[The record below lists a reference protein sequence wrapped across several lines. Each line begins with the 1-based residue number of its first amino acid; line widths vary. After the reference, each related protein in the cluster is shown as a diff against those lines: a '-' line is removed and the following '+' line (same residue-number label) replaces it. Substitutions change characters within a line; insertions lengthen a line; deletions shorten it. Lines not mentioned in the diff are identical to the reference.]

1 MACFILADFE
11 SSVFF
16 HPFSLQ
22 FDKTTNIVVST
33 FYSPFLVRFFEGKI
47 MGIGRIK
54 SHLKNVIKKHR
65 DFFRLYTT
73 GLNRKEVERLLKK
86 DTLEALTYYK
96 DKTALKDSPPE
107 KKSFRST
114 VKVFREIFVSFV
126 MQLTP
131 ARRFFYGLG
140 CAGFV
145 LGMIAAK
152 GLWILCAFVILNF
165 LLALELAD
173 KLTTR
178 DELEI
183 AREIQISLEPEQLPE
198 IPWLSVSFSSKPAKI
213 VGGDF
218 FNVVKRNDNQMLS
231 IVGDV
236 AGKGIP
242 AALYAAHIQSMF
254 ESLSE
259 QSASPA
265 NILNGLNHL
274 ICRRLREGDFITAV
288 IAFFE
293 SEEKSLTIARAGHNW
308 PLYYR
313 SQTKTIEPLK
323 TKGVCLGIDKD
334 MGFSSGLEEKKLLL
348 KSGDVLLL
356 YSDGITEAM
365 NSEQHLFDQSRLES
379 ALKESAHFP
388 ADKIVERINLRL
400 DEFVQSEEPHDDVT
414 MVAIKVK

>member
-1 MACFILADFE
+1 
-11 SSVFF
+11 
-16 HPFSLQ
+16 
-22 FDKTTNIVVST
+22 
-33 FYSPFLVRFFEGKI
+33 
-47 MGIGRIK
+47 MGISRIK
-54 SHLKNVIKKHR
+54 SYFKDKIKKAR
-65 DFFRLYTT
+65 EFFRWYTT
-73 GLNRKEVERLLKK
+73 GLSRKEIERMLHK
-86 DTLEALTYYK
+86 DALEALTYYK
-96 DKTALKDSPPE
+96 EKTTLKDRRPE
-107 KKSFRST
+107 EKSLKS
-114 VKVFREIFVSFV
+114 KISVFKEIFVSFL

-145 LGMIAAK
+145 LGMITAK
-152 GLWILCAFVILNF
+152 GLWILCAFVVINF
-165 LLALELAD
+165 LLAMELAD

-183 AREIQISLEPEQLPE
+183 AREIQVSLEPKQLPE
-198 IPWLSVSFSSKPAKI
+198 FPWLSVSFSSKPAKI

-218 FNVVKRNDNQMLS
+218 FNVVKRNDKQMLS

-236 AGKGIP
+236 AGKGVP

-265 NILNGLNHL
+265 NILTGLNHL

-293 SEEKSLTIARAGHNW
+293 SGEKTLTIARAGHNW
-308 PLYYR
+308 PLYY
-313 SQTKTIEPLK
+313 SAQTKTIEPLK
-323 TKGVCLGIDKD
+323 TRGVCLGIDRD
-334 MGFSSGLEEKKLLL
+334 TGFSTCLEEKSMAVQ
-348 KSGDVLLL
+348 SGDVLLL

-365 NSEQHLFDQSRLES
+365 NSDHHLFDQSRLES
-379 ALKESAHFP
+379 ALKESADYP
-388 ADKIVERINLRL
+388 AEKIVERINLRL

>member
-1 MACFILADFE
+1 
-11 SSVFF
+11 
-16 HPFSLQ
+16 
-22 FDKTTNIVVST
+22 
-33 FYSPFLVRFFEGKI
+33 

-54 SHLKNVIKKHR
+54 SYFKTKIKKGR
-65 DFFRLYTT
+65 DFFQWYTT
-73 GLNRKEVERLLKK
+73 GLSRKEIERMLHK
-86 DTLEALTYYK
+86 DALEALSYYK
-96 DKTALKDSPPE
+96 EKTTLKDSPPE
-107 KKSFRST
+107 KKSIKSKIT
-114 VKVFREIFVSFV
+114 VVREIFLSFL

-131 ARRFFYGLG
+131 ARRLFYGLSFI
-140 CAGFV
+140 GFM
-145 LGMIAAK
+145 LALLTAK
-152 GLWILCAFVILNF
+152 VIWILGAFVILNG
-165 LLALELAD
+165 LLAMELAD

-183 AREIQISLEPEQLPE
+183 AREIQVSLEPKQVPE
-198 IPWLSVSFSSKPAKI
+198 FPWLSVSFSSMPAKI

-218 FNVVKRNDNQMLS
+218 FNVVKRNDSQMLS

-254 ESLSE
+254 ESLSQ

-274 ICRRLREGDFITAV
+274 ICKRLREGDFITAV

-293 SEEKSLTIARAGHNW
+293 STENSLTIARAGHNW
-308 PLYYR
+308 PLYYA

-323 TKGVCLGIDKD
+323 TRGVCLGIDWD
-334 MGFSSGLEEKKLLL
+334 MGLSSCLEEKSMPVN
-348 KSGDVLLL
+348 SGDVLLL

-365 NSEQHLFDQSRLES
+365 NPNHQLFDQSRLES

-388 ADKIVERINLRL
+388 PEKIVERINLRL
-400 DEFVQSEEPHDDVT
+400 GEFVKSEEPHDDIT
-414 MVAIKVK
+414 MVAIKIK

>member
-1 MACFILADFE
+1 M
-11 SSVFF
+11 
-16 HPFSLQ
+16 
-22 FDKTTNIVVST
+22 NIVV
-33 FYSPFLVRFFEGKI
+33 PAIFLAYQITHSGVDA
-47 MGIGRIK
+47 MGIRNIK
-54 SHLKNVIKKHR
+54 SRLTNVIKKHR

-73 GLNRKEVERLLKK
+73 GLSGREIDRLLKK
-86 DTLEALTYYK
+86 DTLEAITYYK
-96 DKTALKDSPPE
+96 DKTALKDRPPE
-107 KKSFRST
+107 KRSFKSSL
-114 VKVFREIFVSFV
+114 KVIREIFVSFL

-131 ARRFFYGLG
+131 ARRFFYGLSV
-140 CAGFV
+140 CGFV

-152 GLWILCAFVILNF
+152 GVWVLCAFIILNY
-165 LLALELAD
+165 LLALELAN

-183 AREIQISLEPEQLPE
+183 AREIQVSLEPKQLPE
-198 IPWLSVSFSSKPAKI
+198 FPGLSISFSSKPAKI

-236 AGKGIP
+236 AGKGVP

-259 QSASPA
+259 QNASPA

-274 ICRRLREGDFITAV
+274 ICKRLREGDFITAV

-293 SEEKSLTIARAGHNW
+293 SGENSLTIARAGHNW
-308 PLYYR
+308 PLYYS
-313 SQTKTIEPLK
+313 SQTQTIEPLK
-323 TKGVCLGIDKD
+323 TRGVCLGIERGT
-334 MGFSSGLEEKKLLL
+334 GFSSCLEEKSIAAN
-348 KSGDVLLL
+348 SGDVLLL

-365 NSEQHLFDQSRLES
+365 NSNHHLFDQSRLES

-388 ADKIVERINLRL
+388 AEKIVERINLRL

>member
-1 MACFILADFE
+1 
-11 SSVFF
+11 
-16 HPFSLQ
+16 
-22 FDKTTNIVVST
+22 
-33 FYSPFLVRFFEGKI
+33 

-54 SHLKNVIKKHR
+54 SHFKDKIKKAR

-73 GLNRKEVERLLKK
+73 GLSRKEIERMLHK
-86 DTLEALTYYK
+86 DALEALTYYK
-96 DKTALKDSPPE
+96 EKTTLKDSPPE
-107 KKSFRST
+107 KKSFKSKIR
-114 VKVFREIFVSFV
+114 VFREIFVSFL

-131 ARRFFYGLG
+131 ARRFFYGLSFV
-140 CAGFV
+140 GFV
-145 LGMIAAK
+145 LALLTAK
-152 GLWILCAFVILNF
+152 VIWILCAFVILNG
-165 LLALELAD
+165 LLAMELAD

-183 AREIQISLEPEQLPE
+183 AREIQVSLEPEQLPE
-198 IPWLSVSFSSKPAKI
+198 IPWLSISCSSKPAKI

-259 QSASPA
+259 QSTSPA

-293 SEEKSLTIARAGHNW
+293 SGEKSLTIARAGHNW
-308 PLYYR
+308 PLYYS
-313 SQTKTIEPLK
+313 SQTKTISPLK
-323 TKGVCLGIDKD
+323 TRGVCLGIDKG
-334 MGFSSGLEEKKLLL
+334 MGFSSRLEEKSMPV

-365 NSEQHLFDQSRLES
+365 NASHHLFDLSRLES

>member
-1 MACFILADFE
+1 
-11 SSVFF
+11 
-16 HPFSLQ
+16 
-22 FDKTTNIVVST
+22 
-33 FYSPFLVRFFEGKI
+33 
-47 MGIGRIK
+47 MGIRSI
-54 SHLKNVIKKHR
+54 SSYFENIIKKHR
-65 DFFRLYTT
+65 NFFELYTT

-96 DKTALKDSPPE
+96 EKTALKDSPPE
-107 KKSFRST
+107 KKSVTST
-114 VKVFREIFVSFV
+114 VNVIRAIFVSFL

-131 ARRFFYGLG
+131 ARRFFYGLSF
-140 CAGFV
+140 CGFV

-152 GLWILCAFVILNF
+152 GVWVLCAFIIINL

-183 AREIQISLEPEQLPE
+183 AREIQVSLEPKQLPDF
-198 IPWLSVSFSSKPAKI
+198 PGLSVSFSSKPAKI

-218 FNVVKRNDNQMLS
+218 FNVVKRNENQMLS

-254 ESLSE
+254 ESLTQ

-265 NILNGLNHL
+265 NILNRLNHL
-274 ICRRLREGDFITAV
+274 ICKRLREGDFITAV

-293 SEEKSLTIARAGHNW
+293 AGENSLTIARAGHNW
-308 PLYYR
+308 PLYYS
-313 SQTKTIEPLK
+313 SQTQTIEPLK
-323 TKGVCLGIDKD
+323 TKGVCLGIDRD
-334 MGFSSGLEEKKLLL
+334 MGFSSGLEEKSMPV

-365 NSEQHLFDQSRLES
+365 NASHHLFDQSRLES
-379 ALKESAHFP
+379 ALKESAQFP

-400 DEFVQSEEPHDDVT
+400 DEFVQFEEPHDDVT

>member
-1 MACFILADFE
+1 MAI
-11 SSVFF
+11 
-16 HPFSLQ
+16 Q
-22 FDKTTNIVVST
+22 
-33 FYSPFLVRFFEGKI
+33 
-47 MGIGRIK
+47 RIK
-54 SHLKNVIKKHR
+54 SAFENKIKKIQ
-65 DFFRLYTT
+65 DFFQLYTS
-73 GLNRKEVERLLKK
+73 GLNRREVERLVKK
-86 DTLEALTYYK
+86 DTLEALTYYR
-96 DKTALKDSPPE
+96 DKTTLEDRLPE
-107 KKSFRST
+107 KKSFKST
-114 VKVFREIFVSFV
+114 LKVIRAIFVSFV

-131 ARRFFYGLG
+131 ARRFFYGLSF
-140 CAGFV
+140 CGFV

-152 GLWILCAFVILNF
+152 GVWILCAFIILNL

-183 AREIQISLEPEQLPE
+183 AREIQVSLEPEQLPE
-198 IPWLSVSFSSKPAKI
+198 FPGLSVSFSSKPAKI

-218 FNVVKRNDNQMLS
+218 FNVVKRNDNDMLS

-242 AALYAAHIQSMF
+242 AALYAAHLQSMF

-265 NILNGLNHL
+265 KILNDLNHL

-293 SEEKSLTIARAGHNW
+293 SRQKSLTIARAGHNW
-308 PLYYR
+308 PLYYC
-313 SQTKTIEPLK
+313 SQTGIIEPLK
-323 TKGVCLGIDKD
+323 TKGVCLGVDKD
-334 MGFSSGLEEKKLLL
+334 MGFSSCLEEKSIPVG
-348 KSGDVLLL
+348 SGDVLLL

-365 NSEQHLFDQSRLES
+365 NTSHHLFDQARLEA

-388 ADKIVERINLRL
+388 ANKIVERINLRL
-400 DEFVQSEEPHDDVT
+400 DEFVQSEELHDDVT

>member
-1 MACFILADFE
+1 
-11 SSVFF
+11 
-16 HPFSLQ
+16 
-22 FDKTTNIVVST
+22 
-33 FYSPFLVRFFEGKI
+33 
-47 MGIGRIK
+47 MGIRRIQSYFK
-54 SHLKNVIKKHR
+54 DKIKKHR

-73 GLNRKEVERLLKK
+73 GLNRREVERLLKK

-107 KKSFRST
+107 EKSLKSKT
-114 VKVFREIFVSFV
+114 IVFREIFVSFV

-131 ARRFFYGLG
+131 ARRFFYGLSI
-140 CAGFV
+140 CGFV

-152 GLWILCAFVILNF
+152 SVWIICSFIILNY
-165 LLALELAD
+165 LLALELAN

-259 QSASPA
+259 QSTSPA

-274 ICRRLREGDFITAV
+274 ICKRLREGDFITAV

-293 SEEKSLTIARAGHNW
+293 SGENSLTIARAGHNW
-308 PLYYR
+308 PLYYS
-313 SQTKTIEPLK
+313 SQTKTIQPLK
-323 TKGVCLGIDKD
+323 TRGVCLGLDRNI
-334 MGFSSGLEEKKLLL
+334 GFSSCLEEKSIAV

-365 NSEQHLFDQSRLES
+365 NSDHHLFDQSRLES
-379 ALKESAHFP
+379 
-388 ADKIVERINLRL
+388 L

>member
-1 MACFILADFE
+1 
-11 SSVFF
+11 
-16 HPFSLQ
+16 
-22 FDKTTNIVVST
+22 
-33 FYSPFLVRFFEGKI
+33 
-47 MGIGRIK
+47 MGIKRIK
-54 SHLKNVIKKHR
+54 SVFENKIKKVR
-65 DFFRLYTT
+65 EFFQLYTT
-73 GLNRKEVERLLKK
+73 GLNRREVERLLKK
-86 DTLEALTYYK
+86 DALVALTYYK
-96 DKTALKDSPPE
+96 DKTTLKERSPE
-107 KKSFRST
+107 KKWFQST
-114 VKVFREIFVSFV
+114 IYAFKEIFLSFI

-131 ARRFFYGLG
+131 ARRLFYGISFLG
-140 CAGFV
+140 FFFGLFW
-145 LGMIAAK
+145 AK
-152 GLWILCAFVILNF
+152 GFWILGAFIVLNL

-183 AREIQISLEPEQLPE
+183 AREIQVSLEPKQLPE

-218 FNVVKRNDNQMLS
+218 FNLVKRNDNQMLS

-242 AALYAAHIQSMF
+242 AALYAAHLQSMF
-254 ESLSE
+254 ESLSG

-265 NILNGLNHL
+265 KILNDLNHL

-293 SEEKSLTIARAGHNW
+293 SEKNSLTIARAGHNW
-308 PLYYR
+308 PLYYC
-313 SQTKTIEPLK
+313 SQSKKIEPLK
-323 TKGVCLGIDKD
+323 TKGVCLGVDKD
-334 MGFSSGLEEKKLLL
+334 MGFSSCLEEKSMPV

-365 NSEQHLFDQSRLES
+365 NANHHLFDQSRLEA
-379 ALKESAHFP
+379 ALSESVHFP
-388 ADKIVERINLRL
+388 VDKIVERINHRL
-400 DEFVQSEEPHDDVT
+400 DEFVQSEELHDDVT

>member
-1 MACFILADFE
+1 
-11 SSVFF
+11 
-16 HPFSLQ
+16 
-22 FDKTTNIVVST
+22 
-33 FYSPFLVRFFEGKI
+33 
-47 MGIGRIK
+47 MGISRIK
-54 SHLKNVIKKHR
+54 SYFKDKIKKAR
-65 DFFRLYTT
+65 DFFRWYTT
-73 GLNRKEVERLLKK
+73 GLSRKEIERMLHK
-86 DTLEALTYYK
+86 DALEALTYYK
-96 DKTALKDSPPE
+96 EKTTLKDRRPE
-107 KKSFRST
+107 EKSLKS
-114 VKVFREIFVSFV
+114 KISVFKEIFVSFL

-145 LGMIAAK
+145 LGMITAK
-152 GLWILCAFVILNF
+152 GLWILCAFVVINF
-165 LLALELAD
+165 LLAMELAD

-183 AREIQISLEPEQLPE
+183 AREIQVSLEPKQLPE
-198 IPWLSVSFSSKPAKI
+198 FPWLSVSFSSKPAKI

-218 FNVVKRNDNQMLS
+218 FNVVKRNDKQMLS

-236 AGKGIP
+236 AGKGVP

-265 NILNGLNHL
+265 NILTGLNHL

-293 SEEKSLTIARAGHNW
+293 SGEKTLTIARAGHNW
-308 PLYYR
+308 PLYY
-313 SQTKTIEPLK
+313 SAQTKTIEPLK
-323 TKGVCLGIDKD
+323 TRGVCLGIDRD
-334 MGFSSGLEEKKLLL
+334 TGFSTCLEEKSMAVQ
-348 KSGDVLLL
+348 SGDVLLL

-365 NSEQHLFDQSRLES
+365 NSDHHLFDQSRLES
-379 ALKESAHFP
+379 ALKESADYP
-388 ADKIVERINLRL
+388 AEKIVERINLRL

>member
-1 MACFILADFE
+1 
-11 SSVFF
+11 
-16 HPFSLQ
+16 
-22 FDKTTNIVVST
+22 
-33 FYSPFLVRFFEGKI
+33 

-54 SHLKNVIKKHR
+54 SHFKDKIKKAR
-65 DFFRLYTT
+65 DFFQWYTS
-73 GLNRKEVERLLKK
+73 GLSGKEIDRLLHK
-86 DTLEALTYYK
+86 DALEALTYYK
-96 DKTALKDSPPE
+96 EKTTLKDSPSE
-107 KKSFRST
+107 KKSLKSKIR
-114 VKVFREIFVSFV
+114 VFREIFVSFL

-131 ARRFFYGLG
+131 ARRFFYGLSFV
-140 CAGFV
+140 GFV
-145 LGMIAAK
+145 LALLTGKVI
-152 GLWILCAFVILNF
+152 WILCAFVILNG
-165 LLALELAD
+165 LLAMELAD

-183 AREIQISLEPEQLPE
+183 AREIQVSLEPEQLPE
-198 IPWLSVSFSSKPAKI
+198 IPWLSVSCSSKPARI

-254 ESLSE
+254 ESLSQ

-274 ICRRLREGDFITAV
+274 ICKRLREGDFITAV

-293 SEEKSLTIARAGHNW
+293 SGENSLTIARAGHNW
-308 PLYYR
+308 PLYY
-313 SQTKTIEPLK
+313 SAQTKTIQPLK

-334 MGFSSGLEEKKLLL
+334 IGFSSGLEEKKLLL

-365 NSEQHLFDQSRLES
+365 NSNHHLFDQSRLES

>member
-1 MACFILADFE
+1 
-11 SSVFF
+11 
-16 HPFSLQ
+16 
-22 FDKTTNIVVST
+22 
-33 FYSPFLVRFFEGKI
+33 
-47 MGIGRIK
+47 MGISRRT
-54 SHLKNVIKKHR
+54 SHVKNKIKKAR
-65 DFFRLYTT
+65 DFFQWYTT
-73 GLNRKEVERLLKK
+73 GMSRKEIERMLHK
-86 DTLEALTYYK
+86 DAMEALTYYK
-96 DKTALKDSPPE
+96 EKTTLKDSPPE
-107 KKSFRST
+107 KKSLIS
-114 VKVFREIFVSFV
+114 KIIVFKEIFLSFL

-152 GLWILCAFVILNF
+152 GLWIICAFVILNF

-183 AREIQISLEPEQLPE
+183 AREIQVSLEPEQLPE
-198 IPWLSVSFSSKPAKI
+198 IPWLSISFSSKPAKI

-274 ICRRLREGDFITAV
+274 ICKRLREGDFITAV

-293 SEEKSLTIARAGHNW
+293 SGENSLTIARAGHNW
-308 PLYYR
+308 PLYYS

-323 TKGVCLGIDKD
+323 TKGVCLGIDRG
-334 MGFSSGLEEKKLLL
+334 MGFSSCLEEKSIPV

-365 NSEQHLFDQSRLES
+365 NSDHDLFDQSRLES

-388 ADKIVERINLRL
+388 AEKIVERINFRL

>member
-1 MACFILADFE
+1 
-11 SSVFF
+11 
-16 HPFSLQ
+16 
-22 FDKTTNIVVST
+22 
-33 FYSPFLVRFFEGKI
+33 
-47 MGIGRIK
+47 MGIKHIK
-54 SHLKNVIKKHR
+54 SYFQNMIKKHR
-65 DFFRLYTT
+65 DFFQLYTT

-86 DTLEALTYYK
+86 DTLEALTYYR
-96 DKTALKDSPPE
+96 DKTALKDSPP
-107 KKSFRST
+107 KQKSLKSIVEFIR
-114 VKVFREIFVSFV
+114 VVFVSFV

-131 ARRFFYGLG
+131 ARRFFYGLSF
-140 CAGFV
+140 CGFV

-152 GLWILCAFVILNF
+152 GLWILGAFIILNL

-183 AREIQISLEPEQLPE
+183 AREIQVSLEPDQLPE
-198 IPWLSVSFSSKPAKI
+198 FPWLSVSVCSKPAKI

-218 FNVVKRNDNQMLS
+218 FNVVRRNEDQMLS

-265 NILNGLNHL
+265 DILNGLNHL
-274 ICRRLREGDFITAV
+274 ICKRLREGDFITAV

-293 SEEKSLTIARAGHNW
+293 SEAKSLTIARAGHNW
-308 PLYYR
+308 PLYYC
-313 SQTKTIEPLK
+313 SHTKKIESLK
-323 TKGVCLGIDKD
+323 TKGVCLGLDRD
-334 MGFSSGLEEKKLLL
+334 LGFSSSLEEKSMPL

-365 NSEQHLFDQSRLES
+365 NASHHLFDQSRLES
-379 ALKESAHFP
+379 ALRESAHFP
-388 ADKIVERINLRL
+388 AEKIVERINLRL

>member
-1 MACFILADFE
+1 
-11 SSVFF
+11 
-16 HPFSLQ
+16 
-22 FDKTTNIVVST
+22 
-33 FYSPFLVRFFEGKI
+33 
-47 MGIGRIK
+47 MGIKKTK
-54 SHLKNVIKKHR
+54 SLLRTKIQKAQEL
-65 DFFRLYTT
+65 FQLYTR

-86 DTLEALTYYK
+86 DTLDALTYYK
-96 DKTALKDSPPE
+96 DKTALKDSPLHQSSF
-107 KKSFRST
+107 KST
-114 VKVFREIFVSFV
+114 LKVFREIFVSFL

-131 ARRFFYGLG
+131 ARRFFYGLSF
-140 CAGFV
+140 CGFV
-145 LGMIAAK
+145 LGMIAAN
-152 GLWILCAFVILNF
+152 GLWILCGFIILNL

-183 AREIQISLEPEQLPE
+183 AREIQVSLEPEQLPE
-198 IPWLSVSFSSKPAKI
+198 TPWLSVSFSSKPAKI

-218 FNVVKRNDNQMLS
+218 FNFVKRNDEQMLS

-254 ESLSE
+254 ESLSA

-265 NILNGLNHL
+265 NILNDLNHL

-293 SEEKSLTIARAGHNW
+293 SGKNSLTIARAGHNW
-308 PLYYR
+308 PLYYS
-313 SQTKTIEPLK
+313 SQAKKITPLK
-323 TKGVCLGIDKD
+323 PKGMCLGIGGD
-334 MGFSSGLEEKKLLL
+334 MGFSSCLEEKTVPF

-365 NSEQHLFDQSRLES
+365 NSKHHLFDQSRLES
-379 ALKESAHFP
+379 ALIDSAHFP
-388 ADKIVERINLRL
+388 ADKIVESINQRL
-400 DEFVQSEEPHDDVT
+400 DQFVQSEEPHDDIT

>member
-1 MACFILADFE
+1 
-11 SSVFF
+11 
-16 HPFSLQ
+16 
-22 FDKTTNIVVST
+22 
-33 FYSPFLVRFFEGKI
+33 
-47 MGIGRIK
+47 MGIARIK
-54 SHLKNVIKKHR
+54 SVFKDKINKTR
-65 DFFRLYTT
+65 DFFQWYTT
-73 GLNRKEVERLLKK
+73 GLSRKEIEHLLQE
-86 DTLEALTYYK
+86 DALEALTYYK
-96 DKTALKDSPPE
+96 EKTTLGDRPPE
-107 KKSFRST
+107 KRSFKSTIR
-114 VKVFREIFVSFV
+114 VFKEIFLSFL

-131 ARRFFYGLG
+131 ARRLFYGLSLVG
-140 CAGFV
+140 LLLA
-145 LGMIAAK
+145 LLTAK
-152 GLWILCAFVILNF
+152 PIWILCAFVILNG
-165 LLALELAD
+165 LLAMELAD

-183 AREIQISLEPEQLPE
+183 AREIQVSLEPEKLPE
-198 IPWLSVSFSSKPAKI
+198 FPWLSVSFSSKPAKI

-218 FNVVKRNDNQMLS
+218 FNVVKRNEHQMLS

-265 NILNGLNHL
+265 DILNGLNHL

-293 SEEKSLTIARAGHNW
+293 AGKNSMTIARAGHNW
-308 PLYYR
+308 PLYYCA
-313 SQTKTIEPLK
+313 QTKTIAPLK
-323 TKGVCLGIDKD
+323 TKGVCLGVGRD
-334 MGFSSGLEEKKLLL
+334 MGFAACLEEKSIPV

-365 NSEQHLFDQSRLES
+365 NASHHLFDQSRLEA

-388 ADKIVERINLRL
+388 ADRIVQSINRRL
-400 DEFVQSEEPHDDVT
+400 DQFVQSEELHDDVT
-414 MVAIKVK
+414 LVAIKVK

>member
-1 MACFILADFE
+1 K
-11 SSVFF
+11 
-16 HPFSLQ
+16 
-22 FDKTTNIVVST
+22 DKTT
-33 FYSPFLVRFFEGKI
+33 
-47 MGIGRIK
+47 
-54 SHLKNVIKKHR
+54 
-65 DFFRLYTT
+65 
-73 GLNRKEVERLLKK
+73 
-86 DTLEALTYYK
+86 
-96 DKTALKDSPPE
+96 LKDSPLE
-107 KKSFRST
+107 KKSLKS
-114 VKVFREIFVSFV
+114 KISVFKEIFMSFV

-131 ARRFFYGLG
+131 ARRFFYGLSFV
-140 CAGFV
+140 GFI
-145 LGMIAAK
+145 LALLTAK
-152 GLWILCAFVILNF
+152 VIWIIGAFIILNL
-165 LLALELAD
+165 LLAMELAD

-183 AREIQISLEPEQLPE
+183 AREIQVSLEPKQLPE
-198 IPWLSVSFSSKPAKI
+198 IPGLSVSFSSKPAKI

-293 SEEKSLTIARAGHNW
+293 SGANYLTIARAGHNW
-308 PLYYR
+308 PLYYS
-313 SQTKTIEPLK
+313 SQTKCIQPLK
-323 TKGVCLGIDKD
+323 TKGVCLGIDRST
-334 MGFSSGLEEKKLLL
+334 GFSSCLEEKSIPA

-365 NSEQHLFDQSRLES
+365 NVDHHLFDQSRLES
-379 ALKESAHFP
+379 ALQESAHFP

-400 DEFVQSEEPHDDVT
+400 DEFIQAEEPHDDVT

>member
-1 MACFILADFE
+1 MGIKHIK
-11 SSVFF
+11 SVFENKI
-16 HPFSLQ
+16 Q
-22 FDKTTNIVVST
+22 K
-33 FYSPFLVRFFEGKI
+33 VREFFQ
-47 MGIGRIK
+47 
-54 SHLKNVIKKHR
+54 
-65 DFFRLYTT
+65 LYTT
-73 GLNRKEVERLLKK
+73 GLNRREVERLLKK
-86 DTLEALTYYK
+86 DALVALTYYK
-96 DKTALKDSPPE
+96 DKTTLKDRAPE

-114 VKVFREIFVSFV
+114 VSAFKEIFLTFI

-131 ARRFFYGLG
+131 ARRLFYGISFV
-140 CAGFV
+140 GFFFGLFWAKSIWV
-145 LGMIAAK
+145 LG
-152 GLWILCAFVILNF
+152 AFIVLNL

-173 KLTTR
+173 KMTTR

-183 AREIQISLEPEQLPE
+183 AREIQVSLEPERIPE

-218 FNVVKRNDNQMLS
+218 FNLVKRNDNQMLS

-242 AALYAAHIQSMF
+242 AALYAAHLQSMF

-265 NILNGLNHL
+265 KILNDLNHL

-293 SEEKSLTIARAGHNW
+293 CGEKSLTIARAGHNW
-308 PLYYR
+308 PLYYC
-313 SQTKTIEPLK
+313 SQSKKIEPLK
-323 TKGVCLGIDKD
+323 TKGVCLGVDRD
-334 MGFSSGLEEKKLLL
+334 RGFSACLEEKSMPV

-365 NSEQHLFDQSRLES
+365 NASHRLFDQSRLEA
-379 ALKESAHFP
+379 ALRESVHFP
-388 ADKIVERINLRL
+388 ADKIVERINHRL
-400 DEFVQSEEPHDDVT
+400 DEFVQSEELHDDVT

>member
-1 MACFILADFE
+1 
-11 SSVFF
+11 
-16 HPFSLQ
+16 
-22 FDKTTNIVVST
+22 
-33 FYSPFLVRFFEGKI
+33 

-54 SHLKNVIKKHR
+54 SYFKNKIMKAR
-65 DFFRLYTT
+65 NFFQWYTT
-73 GLNRKEVERLLKK
+73 GLSRKEIERMLHK
-86 DTLEALTYYK
+86 DALGALTYYRE
-96 DKTALKDSPPE
+96 KTTLKDGPPE
-107 KKSFRST
+107 QKSLKSKIT
-114 VKVFREIFVSFV
+114 VVREIFLSFL

-131 ARRFFYGLG
+131 ARRLFYGLG
-140 CAGFV
+140 FVGFV
-145 LGMIAAK
+145 LALLTAK
-152 GLWILCAFVILNF
+152 VIWILGAFFILNG
-165 LLALELAD
+165 LLAMELAD

-183 AREIQISLEPEQLPE
+183 AREIQVSLEPKQLPE
-198 IPWLSVSFSSKPAKI
+198 FPKLSVYFSSTPAKI

-218 FNVVKRNDNQMLS
+218 FNVVKRNDSQLLS

-254 ESLSE
+254 ESLSQ

-265 NILNGLNHL
+265 NILNGLNQL

-293 SEEKSLTIARAGHNW
+293 SAENSLTIARAGHNW
-308 PLYYR
+308 PLYYS

-323 TKGVCLGIDKD
+323 TRGVCLGIDGN
-334 MGFSSGLEEKKLLL
+334 MGFSSCLEEKSMPV

-365 NSEQHLFDQSRLES
+365 NPNHQLFDQSRLES

-388 ADKIVERINLRL
+388 AEKIVESINLRL
-400 DEFVQSEEPHDDVT
+400 NEFIKTEEPHDDAT

>member
-1 MACFILADFE
+1 MGIKRIR
-11 SSVFF
+11 S
-16 HPFSLQ
+16 
-22 FDKTTNIVVST
+22 
-33 FYSPFLVRFFEGKI
+33 YFEGKI
-47 MGIGRIK
+47 KK
-54 SHLKNVIKKHR
+54 SR
-65 DFFRLYTT
+65 DFFKRYTT
-73 GLNRKEVERLLKK
+73 GMNRKEIERMLHK

-96 DKTALKDSPPE
+96 EKTSLADSPLE
-107 KKSFRST
+107 KKSLKSKISAF
-114 VKVFREIFVSFV
+114 KEIFMSFL

-131 ARRFFYGLG
+131 ARRFFYGVG
-140 CAGFV
+140 FCGFV
-145 LGMIAAK
+145 IGMIAAK
-152 GLWILCAFVILNF
+152 DLWILCAFLILNL

-183 AREIQISLEPEQLPE
+183 AREIQVSLEPKQLPE
-198 IPWLSVSFSSKPAKI
+198 FPGFSVSFSSKPAKI

-218 FNVVKRNDNQMLS
+218 FNVVKRNDHQMLS
-231 IVGDV
+231 ILGDV

-259 QSASPA
+259 QSTSPA
-265 NILNGLNHL
+265 SILNDLNHL

-293 SEEKSLTIARAGHNW
+293 SGQKALTIARAGHNW

-313 SQTKTIEPLK
+313 AQTQTIESLK
-323 TKGVCLGIDKD
+323 TRGVCLGIDQD
-334 MGFSSGLEEKKLLL
+334 MGFSSCLEEKSIPV

-365 NSEQHLFDQSRLES
+365 NPSHHLFDQSRLES
-379 ALKESAHFP
+379 ALRESAHFP
-388 ADKIVERINLRL
+388 AEKIIERINLRL
-400 DEFVQSEEPHDDVT
+400 DEFIQSEEPHDDVT

>member
-1 MACFILADFE
+1 MG
-11 SSVFF
+11 
-16 HPFSLQ
+16 
-22 FDKTTNIVVST
+22 VS
-33 FYSPFLVRFFEGKI
+33 
-47 MGIGRIK
+47 RIK
-54 SHLKNVIKKHR
+54 SYFNDKIKKHR

-73 GLNRKEVERLLKK
+73 GLNRREVERLLKK

-107 KKSFRST
+107 EKSLKS
-114 VKVFREIFVSFV
+114 KIIVFKEIFVSFV

-131 ARRFFYGLG
+131 ARRFFYGLSI
-140 CAGFV
+140 CGFV

-152 GLWILCAFVILNF
+152 AVWIICAFIILNY
-165 LLALELAD
+165 LLALELAN

-183 AREIQISLEPEQLPE
+183 AREIQVSLEPEQLPD
-198 IPWLSVSFSSKPAKI
+198 IPWLSISFSSKPAKI

-293 SEEKSLTIARAGHNW
+293 SGENSLTIARAGHNW
-308 PLYYR
+308 PLYYS
-313 SQTKTIEPLK
+313 SQSKTIQPLK
-323 TKGVCLGIDKD
+323 TRGVCLGIDRD
-334 MGFSSGLEEKKLLL
+334 TGFSSCLEEKSIAV

-365 NSEQHLFDQSRLES
+365 NSDHHLFDQSRLES

-388 ADKIVERINLRL
+388 AEKIVERINLRL